1 MRNQPFTFSGTPQD
15 GTLSDGLLVINGGK
29 IQVARNTIEGVT
41 QVGSSSGKIYSI
53 ELRVIEIKAIKIV
66 FRYEIVI
73 NGRADRLGGNWFF
86 FFTDETSDTYSLSIL
101 NPFTA
106 PHTVKFGSVAPNIVK
121 VTWTKTP

>member
-15 GTLSDGLLVINGGK
+15 GTLSDGLLVINGGNIK
-29 IQVARNTIEGVT
+29 VAGNTIEGVT
-41 QVGSSSGKIYSI
+41 QVGSSHGKIYSI
-53 ELRVIEIKAIKIV
+53 ELRVIKIV

-101 NPFTA
+101 NPITA
-106 PHTVKFGSVAPNIVK
+106 DHTVKFGSVAPNIVK

>member
-29 IQVARNTIEGVT
+29 IKVAGNTIEGVT
-41 QVGSSSGKIYSI
+41 QVGSSHGKIYSI
-53 ELRVIEIKAIKIV
+53 ELRVIKIV

-101 NPFTA
+101 NPITA
-106 PHTVKFGSVAPNIVK
+106 DHTVKFGSVAPNIVK
-121 VTWTKTP
+121 VRWTKTP

>member
-1 MRNQPFTFSGTPQD
+1 MRNQPFTFSGTPQR

-29 IQVARNTIEGVT
+29 IKVARNTIEGVT
-41 QVGSSSGKIYSI
+41 QVGSSHGKIYSI
-53 ELRVIEIKAIKIV
+53 ELRVIKIV

-73 NGRADRLGGNWFF
+73 NGQADYVGGNWVFL
-86 FFTDETSDTYSLSIL
+86 FTDEEPDTYSLSIL

-121 VTWTKTP
+121 VRWTKTP

>member
-29 IQVARNTIEGVT
+29 IKVARNTIEGVT
-41 QVGSSSGKIYSI
+41 QVGSSWGKIYSI
-53 ELRVIEIKAIKIV
+53 DLRVIEIKAIKIV

-101 NPFTA
+101 NPITA
-106 PHTVKFGSVAPNIVK
+106 DHTVKFGSVAPNIVK
-121 VTWTKTP
+121 VRWTKTP

>member
-1 MRNQPFTFSGTPQD
+1 MRNQPFTFSGTPQN

-29 IQVARNTIEGVT
+29 IKVAGNTIEGVT
-41 QVGSSSGKIYSI
+41 QVGSSWGKIYSI
-53 ELRVIEIKAIKIV
+53 ELRVIAIKIV

-101 NPFTA
+101 NPITA
-106 PHTVKFGSVAPNIVK
+106 DHTVKFGSVAPNIVK
-121 VTWTKTP
+121 VRWTKTP

>member
-41 QVGSSSGKIYSI
+41 QVGSSWGKIYSI

-73 NGRADRLGGNWFF
+73 NGRADRLGGNWYF

-101 NPFTA
+101 NPITA
-106 PHTVKFGSVAPNIVK
+106 DHTVKFGSVAPNIVK
-121 VTWTKTP
+121 VRWAKTP

>member
-1 MRNQPFTFSGTPQD
+1 MRNQPFTFSGTPQG

-29 IQVARNTIEGVT
+29 IKVAGNSIEGVT
-41 QVGSSSGKIYSI
+41 QVGSSWGKIYSI

-101 NPFTA
+101 NPITA
-106 PHTVKFGSVAPNIVK
+106 DHTVKFGSVAPNIVK
-121 VTWTKTP
+121 VRWTKTP

>member
-1 MRNQPFTFSGTPQD
+1 MRNQPFTFSGTPQR
-15 GTLSDGLLVINGGK
+15 GTLSDGLLVINGGNIK
-29 IQVARNTIEGVT
+29 VAGNTIEGVT
-41 QVGSSSGKIYSI
+41 QVGSSHGKIYSI

-106 PHTVKFGSVAPNIVK
+106 DHTVKFGSVAPNIVK
-121 VTWTKTP
+121 VRWTKTP